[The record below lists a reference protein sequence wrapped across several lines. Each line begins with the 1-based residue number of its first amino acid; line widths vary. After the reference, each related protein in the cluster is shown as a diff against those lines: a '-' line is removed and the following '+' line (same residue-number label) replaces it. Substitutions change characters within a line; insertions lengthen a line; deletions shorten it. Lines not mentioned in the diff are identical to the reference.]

1 MQTTE
6 YQNAVKA
13 VKEKKKFYKH
23 LSSYVLVNTAFLFV
37 SFFSGDGFFSWMPV
51 MFFWGIGLGSHYVK
65 VFGFPGSGVSSREWE
80 ERELEREMRRRGVRK
95 SLPPARRTQM
105 DDHLELKEME
115 KNYRE
120 SDLV

>member
-23 LSSYVLVNTAFLFV
+23 LSSYIMVNGAFMLVTLFT
-37 SFFSGDGFFSWMPV
+37 GGGFSWFPV
-51 MFFWGIGLGSHYVK
+51 MLFWGIGLGSHYVK
-65 VFGFPGSGVSSREWE
+65 VFGFPGSGVLSQEWE
-80 ERELEREMRRRGVRK
+80 ERELEKEMNRRGVRK
-95 SLPPARRTQM
+95 SLPPARRSRM